1 MTNPFDAGTGEHILW
16 RTWEEIHCE
25 LASMMD
31 RYSSLAKEMSYI
43 IEKIENFEKT
53 EKNIRASLKILAPHV
68 DLPEF
73 PGDA

>member
-16 RTWEEIHCE
+16 RTWDEIHCE

-43 IEKIENFEKT
+43 NDRIEDFT
-53 EKNIRASLKILAPHV
+53 ETEANLRASLKILAPHV
-68 DLPEF
+68 ELPEF